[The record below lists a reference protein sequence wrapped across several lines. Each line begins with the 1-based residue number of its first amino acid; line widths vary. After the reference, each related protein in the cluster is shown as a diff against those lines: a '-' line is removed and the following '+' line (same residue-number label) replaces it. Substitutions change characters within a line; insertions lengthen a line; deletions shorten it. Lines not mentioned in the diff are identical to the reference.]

1 MGEQNIVDSFD
12 NIPNYNNAPTFD
24 ELEKES
30 RHLGLGGYG
39 LGGYGYLQII
49 YSIRI
54 LYLRLIY
61 LSNILRLSCGYGCG
75 LGLGGLGGGFGNYF
89 HGHGGH
95 WRSDSDD

>member
-1 MGEQNIVDSFD
+1 MIR
-12 NIPNYNNAPTFD
+12 
-24 ELEKES
+24 ES

-75 LGLGGLGGGFGNYF
+75 LGLGGFGGGFGNYF

-95 WRSDSDD
+95 WRSDSDDGQFQFTDRTLNLQNAPNVNEQY

>member
-1 MGEQNIVDSFD
+1 MIR
-12 NIPNYNNAPTFD
+12 
-24 ELEKES
+24 ES

-89 HGHGGH
+89 HGGH
-95 WRSDSDD
+95 WRSDSDDGQFQFTDRTLNLQNAPNVNEQY